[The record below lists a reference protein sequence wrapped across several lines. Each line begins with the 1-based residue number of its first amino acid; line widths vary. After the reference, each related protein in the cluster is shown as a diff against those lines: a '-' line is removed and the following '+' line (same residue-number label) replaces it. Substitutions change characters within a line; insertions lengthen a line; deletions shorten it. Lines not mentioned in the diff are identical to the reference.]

1 MDIKPTQQPEPL
13 RLHFSSFEQKDEAVT
28 ELTGNWQQHKL
39 ARFQL
44 IARISNSSCMR
55 NPPYLRHRKAA
66 HGVPS
71 CYVTCLLSQRG
82 PPASQNPLKPH

>member
-1 MDIKPTQQPEPL
+1 MYVKPTQQLQPL

-44 IARISNSSCMR
+44 IARISNSSRMQ
-55 NPPYLRHRKAA
+55 NPPYLRQRKGA
-66 HGVPS
+66 HGVSS
-71 CYVTCLLSQRG
+71 CYVTRLLVQQS
-82 PPASQNPLKPH
+82 PPASQSPLKAH